1 MGRYFRKEVD
11 AVLGVGITGHIHL
24 RRTTTQLVH
33 QALGDHLRRL
43 PSPIHGISCLAPG
56 PDQTFIELIR
66 ELGGTYDVI
75 LPARDYRDRV
85 IRSRGR
91 RRFDELLAGAAE
103 VVPAEFDHDHPAA
116 YALANR
122 RLVERCR
129 ELIAVWDGVA
139 EDRQG
144 STAHAVAL
152 ARRSAVPVFPIWPT
166 GAERLMRPVAELARP
181 LPQAAN
187 RLTVGIATS

>member
-1 MGRYFRKEVD
+1 MD

-24 RRTTTQLVH
+24 RRTTTRLVR
-33 QALGDHLRRL
+33 QALADLLRA
-43 PSPIHGISCLAPG
+43 SPKPLHGVSCLAPG

-85 IRSRGR
+85 IRPRGR
-91 RRFDELLAGAAE
+91 RHFDELLAGAAE
-103 VVPAEFDHDHPAA
+103 VVPTEFAHDHPAA
-116 YALANR
+116 YALANN

-129 ELIAVWDGVA
+129 ELIAVWDGMA
-139 EDRQG
+139 DDRPG

-152 ARRSAVPVFPIWPT
+152 ARRAGVPVIPLWPT
-166 GAERLMRPVAELARP
+166 GAERLARPAAELGRAR
-181 LPQAAN
+181 PQAAD
-187 RLTVGIATS
+187 RLSVGIATR